1 SADLRPRERPAPRPA
16 LPRPASPSRRDPHRA
31 SHPLLTRSSPPGALM
46 SSLAPGP
53 GLRPRLAPVGGAVP
67 ALALGLSLTPARAPP
82 APTAVVTPGDLRI
95 NEIYGGGG
103 NSGATVQNDFV
114 ELVNTS
120 AADIDIDGWSLQ
132 YASRTGTFNN
142 TLTLSGTV
150 PA

>member
-1 SADLRPRERPAPRPA
+1 L
-16 LPRPASPSRRDPHRA
+16 SRRSR
-31 SHPLLTRSSPPGALM
+31 PGALLC
-46 SSLAPGP
+46 SLAHGP
-53 GLRPRLAPVGGAVP
+53 GLGTRRARVGGAG
-67 ALALGLSLTPARAPP
+67 AARARGLSLPPGLAAP

-120 AADIDIDGWSLQ
+120 DADIDIDGWSLQ

-150 PA
+150 PAGGTF